1 VGRELERTR
10 DFLRSLIDASLDAV
24 VATTLDG
31 RVLVF
36 NRAAERL
43 FGRLASDVVG
53 RLGLSGLMPPGG
65 AAELAERLRAPDD
78 GGDGRITPPLSRIVL
93 SADGGTIP
101 VLVSASTA
109 RSEHHE
115 TAVLFFFQDQREQ
128 LRIRSA
134 LEETQQRLDASEKQ
148 ALLAELAG
156 AAAHELNQP
165 LTSVLGYA
173 ELLTRKLGADDPTR
187 RPLEVIH
194 REASRMA
201 EIVKQIGQITR
212 YETTAYV
219 GSTRIID
226 LAASTGAA
234 PPAPKAGEPA

>member
-1 VGRELERTR
+1 VDVKAAALNPVDYKKA
-10 DFLRSLIDASLDAV
+10 DFLPTFLLRGSPAAQDFAGVIAASASPDFAVGDAV
-24 VATTLDG
+24 
-31 RVLVF
+31 
-36 NRAAERL
+36 
-43 FGRLASDVVG
+43 FGTA
-53 RLGLSGLMPPGG
+53 PGC
-65 AAELAERLRAPDD
+65 LAERLRAPDD

-148 ALLAELAG
+148 AILAELAG

-219 GSTRIID
+219 GSTRILD
-226 LAASTGAA
+226 LAASAGAA
-234 PPAPKAGEPA
+234 PPAPKPGETP